1 MLVCIVVKLYIFLQ
15 GYQAWILH
23 VCQQGSGSQFMQ

>member
-23 VCQQGSGSQFMQ
+23 VCQQGSGSQFMR